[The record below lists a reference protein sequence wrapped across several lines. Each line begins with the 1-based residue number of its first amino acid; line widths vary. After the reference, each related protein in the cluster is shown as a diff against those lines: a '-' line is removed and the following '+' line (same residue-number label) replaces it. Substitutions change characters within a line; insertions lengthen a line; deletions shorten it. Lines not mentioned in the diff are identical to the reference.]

1 MKKIAIATAFVM
13 ATTMSS
19 AANYVSLEIDGVK
32 DTSNRATST
41 AQYFR
46 AGTNAAGFNLD
57 LAVRTAVYRKGGML
71 NSVEGTVGKSM
82 GPINVF
88 GGVGY
93 DNGFN
98 GAKGTNYQYGLL
110 GASAGVPVGPVYAFG
125 GVKTRV
131 NWDSANPKQ
140 TVAFAGV
147 SYPLTKTL
155 SVDLDVS
162 RSYQDIKEKAAGV
175 GVRVN
180 F

>member
-1 MKKIAIATAFVM
+1 
-13 ATTMSS
+13 
-19 AANYVSLEIDGVK
+19 
-32 DTSNRATST
+32 
-41 AQYFR
+41 
-46 AGTNAAGFNLD
+46 
-57 LAVRTAVYRKGGML
+57 ML

-110 GASAGVPVGPVYAFG
+110 GASAGVPVGAVYAFG
-125 GVKTRV
+125 GMKTRV

-147 SYPLTKTL
+147 SYPLTK
-155 SVDLDVS
+155 SVSVELDVS

>member
-1 MKKIAIATAFVM
+1 MNKFLVAGLTALTFSAQAT
-13 ATTMSS
+13 
-19 AANYVSLEIDGVK
+19 NYVSLEVDTVK
-32 DTSNRATST
+32 DTKTRATST

-46 AGTNAAGFNLD
+46 AGYDVYGLNLG
-57 LAVRTAVYRKGGML
+57 LQSRTAAYRNGGL
-71 NSVEGTVGKSM
+71 LSSYEGTVGKQL
-82 GPINVF
+82 GPVNVF

-98 GAKGTNYQYGLL
+98 AAKKSNYTYGLV
-110 GASAGVPVGPVYAFG
+110 GASAGVPIGPVYVFLGA
-125 GVKTRV
+125 KTRV

-147 SYPLTKTL
+147 SYNLTKSL

-162 RSYQDIKEKAAGV
+162 KSNQNIKEKAAGL
-175 GVRVN
+175 GLRVT